1 MCDPVVTDTRKK
13 KKPKNKNKN
22 KTTSLPPTNTCIQ
35 LQLFEKFQHTFPP
48 MRLFLPLDHFDSI
61 RNEMSRL

>member
-13 KKPKNKNKN
+13 KKQKIKIKI
-22 KTTSLPPTNTCIQ
+22 KQLSHRPTHTCIQ
-35 LQLFEKFQHTFPP
+35 LQLFEKFQYTFPP